1 MILNISSHFIENA
14 KGIVMKTIELIMILA
29 FAGGLVLTLYKV
41 YLFLPQKP
49 LADDDTT
56 PESVELLEK
65 IMVETDRNFPNLND
79 EALYHKMREH
89 SLFDPKH
96 FWRFN
101 ENRLRHLI
109 HNYRI
114 KEPNFRR

>member
-1 MILNISSHFIENA
+1 
-14 KGIVMKTIELIMILA
+14 MKPIELIMMLA
-29 FAGGLVLTLYKV
+29 FIGGLVLTLYKV

-65 IMVETDRNFPNLND
+65 IMVECNSAHEHLD
-79 EALYHKMREH
+79 EESLYQMMCEH
-89 SLFDPKH
+89 HDFDPKH

-109 HNYRI
+109 EHYRL
-114 KEPNFRR
+114 KEPNFRL

>member
-1 MILNISSHFIENA
+1 
-14 KGIVMKTIELIMILA
+14 MKTIEWVMMAA
-29 FAGGLVLTLYKV
+29 FIGGLALSLYKV

-56 PESVELLEK
+56 SESVELLER
-65 IMVETDRNFPNLND
+65 IMKESNK
-79 EALYHKMREH
+79 EGMSEEGLYEQMLTHPE
-89 SLFDPKH
+89 FDPKH

-109 HNYRI
+109 EHYRL
-114 KEPNFRR
+114 KEPNFRL

>member
-1 MILNISSHFIENA
+1 MIEW
-14 KGIVMKTIELIMILA
+14 IMMGS
-29 FAGGLVLTLYKV
+29 FAAALGLSVWKLY
-41 YLFLPQKP
+41 YFFPTKP

-56 PESVELLEK
+56 PESVELLER
-65 IMVETDRNFPNLND
+65 IMVECDTAHAHLD
-79 EALYHKMREH
+79 EE
-89 SLFDPKH
+89 SLFQMMSKHHDFDANH

-109 HNYRI
+109 EHYRL

>member
-1 MILNISSHFIENA
+1 MKSIQWIMMAAFIA
-14 KGIVMKTIELIMILA
+14 GLA
-29 FAGGLVLTLYKV
+29 LSLYKV

-56 PESVELLEK
+56 PESVALLEQ
-65 IMVETDRNFPNLND
+65 IMVESNQKGMSD
-79 EALYHKMREH
+79 EELYEKMLTHPE
-89 SLFDPKH
+89 FDPKH

-109 HNYRI
+109 EHYRL
-114 KEPNFRR
+114 KEPSFRL

>member
-1 MILNISSHFIENA
+1 
-14 KGIVMKTIELIMILA
+14 MKTVELIMMIT
-29 FAGGLVLTLYKV
+29 FIGGLAISFYKI

-56 PESVELLEK
+56 PESVTQLEK
-65 IMVETDRNFPNLND
+65 IMVESYTEGMSD
-79 EALYHKMREH
+79 EALYEKMLSHPE
-89 SLFDPKH
+89 FDTKH

-101 ENRLRHLI
+101 LNRLRHLI
-109 HNYRI
+109 NNYRL

>member
-1 MILNISSHFIENA
+1 MMAAFI
-14 KGIVMKTIELIMILA
+14 
-29 FAGGLVLTLYKV
+29 GGLTLSLYKV

-65 IMVETDRNFPNLND
+65 IMVESNQEGMSDETLYKTMLNHP
-79 EALYHKMREH
+79 E
-89 SLFDPKH
+89 FDPKH

-101 ENRLRHLI
+101 LNRLRHLI
-109 HNYRI
+109 EHYRI
-114 KEPNFRR
+114 KEPSFRR

>member
-1 MILNISSHFIENA
+1 
-14 KGIVMKTIELIMILA
+14 MKTIELIMMVA
-29 FAGGLVLTLYKV
+29 FIGGLAISLYKV

-56 PESVELLEK
+56 PESVALLER
-65 IMVETDRNFPNLND
+65 IMVECNNAHSHLD
-79 EALYHKMREH
+79 EE
-89 SLFDPKH
+89 SLFQMMSAHHDFDPKH

-109 HNYRI
+109 EHYRL
-114 KEPNFRR
+114 KEPNFRL

>member
-1 MILNISSHFIENA
+1 
-14 KGIVMKTIELIMILA
+14 MKTIEWVMMAA
-29 FAGGLVLTLYKV
+29 FVGGLALSLYKV

-56 PESVELLEK
+56 PESVALLER
-65 IMVETDRNFPNLND
+65 IMVESNQAGMSE
-79 EALYHKMREH
+79 EALYEQMLTHPE
-89 SLFDPKH
+89 FDSKH

-109 HNYRI
+109 DHYRL
-114 KEPNFRR
+114 KEPNFRL

>member
-1 MILNISSHFIENA
+1 
-14 KGIVMKTIELIMILA
+14 MKTVEWIMMGA
-29 FAGGLVLTLYKV
+29 FIGGLAISLYKV

-56 PESVELLEK
+56 PASIALLEQ
-65 IMVETDRNFPNLND
+65 IMVESNQEGISEERLYELMLN
-79 EALYHKMREH
+79 HPK
-89 SLFDPKH
+89 FDPKH

-109 HNYRI
+109 EHYRI
-114 KEPNFRR
+114 KEPSFRL

>member
-1 MILNISSHFIENA
+1 
-14 KGIVMKTIELIMILA
+14 MKTIELIMMLA
-29 FAGGLVLTLYKV
+29 FAAALVLTLYKV

-56 PESVELLEK
+56 PESVALLEK
-65 IMVETDRNFPNLND
+65 IMVESNQ
-79 EALYHKMREH
+79 KGMREEELYEKMYTH
-89 SLFDPKH
+89 PEFDPKH

-109 HNYRI
+109 EHYRL

>member
-1 MILNISSHFIENA
+1 
-14 KGIVMKTIELIMILA
+14 MKTIEWVMMAA
-29 FAGGLVLTLYKV
+29 FIGGLALSLYKV

-56 PESVELLEK
+56 SESVALLER
-65 IMVETDRNFPNLND
+65 IMKESNK
-79 EALYHKMREH
+79 EGMSEEGLYEQMLTHPE
-89 SLFDPKH
+89 FDPKH

-109 HNYRI
+109 EHYRL
-114 KEPNFRR
+114 KEPNFRL

>member
-1 MILNISSHFIENA
+1 
-14 KGIVMKTIELIMILA
+14 MKTIEWVMMAA
-29 FAGGLVLTLYKV
+29 FIGGLALSLYKV

-56 PESVELLEK
+56 PESVALLER
-65 IMVETDRNFPNLND
+65 IMVESNQAGMSE
-79 EALYHKMREH
+79 EALYEQMLTH
-89 SLFDPKH
+89 SEFDPKH

-109 HNYRI
+109 DHYRL
-114 KEPNFRR
+114 KEPNFRL

>member
-1 MILNISSHFIENA
+1 
-14 KGIVMKTIELIMILA
+14 MKTIELIMMLA

-49 LADDDTT
+49 LEDDDTT
-56 PESVELLEK
+56 SSSIEALEK
-65 IMVETDRNFPNLND
+65 IMVESNRDGITEEELF
-79 EALYHKMREH
+79 EKMRNHPE
-89 SLFDPKH
+89 FDTKH

-101 ENRLRHLI
+101 PNRLRHLI
-109 HNYRI
+109 DNYRL

>member
-1 MILNISSHFIENA
+1 MHSYLSQFI
-14 KGIVMKTIELIMILA
+14 KGVGVIKWMMMGAFIAGLGLA
-29 FAGGLVLTLYKV
+29 VWKLYYFFPSKR
-41 YLFLPQKP
+41 

-56 PESVELLEK
+56 PESVELLER
-65 IMVETDRNFPNLND
+65 IMIECNSVHPHLD
-79 EALYHKMREH
+79 EE
-89 SLFDPKH
+89 SLFQLMCEHHEFDSKH

-109 HNYRI
+109 THYRL

>member
-1 MILNISSHFIENA
+1 
-14 KGIVMKTIELIMILA
+14 MKPIELIMMLA

-56 PESVELLEK
+56 PESVELLER
-65 IMVETDRNFPNLND
+65 IMVECNNAHSHLD
-79 EALYHKMREH
+79 EE
-89 SLFDPKH
+89 SLFQMMTQHHDFDSKH

-109 HNYRI
+109 EHYRL

>member
-1 MILNISSHFIENA
+1 
-14 KGIVMKTIELIMILA
+14 MKPIELIMMLA

-56 PESVELLEK
+56 PESIELLER
-65 IMVETDRNFPNLND
+65 IMVECNNAHKHLD
-79 EALYHKMREH
+79 EE
-89 SLFDPKH
+89 SLFQMMSSHHDFDPKH

-109 HNYRI
+109 EHYRL
-114 KEPNFRR
+114 KEPNFRL

>member
-1 MILNISSHFIENA
+1 MMAAFI
-14 KGIVMKTIELIMILA
+14 GGLGLA
-29 FAGGLVLTLYKV
+29 FWKL
-41 YLFLPQKP
+41 YLFFPKTP

-65 IMVETDRNFPNLND
+65 IMVESYREGISNTELYEAMQRHND
-79 EALYHKMREH
+79 
-89 SLFDPKH
+89 FDPKH

-109 HNYRI
+109 EHYRF
-114 KEPNFRR
+114 KEPSFRL